1 MAAIKTVPRSVL
13 KRFLIVIAVV
23 AVPLWVYLVVQPFF
37 AFKHDIRE
45 YESEYTNRKK
55 EEIKGRVEHAIALLK
70 YNRAFAG
77 RFESSGQHSGKGE
90 NADTTETRIQEEA
103 VNWFNNMSY
112 GKGGYLF
119 VFEYGGTCIAHGAN
133 TKFIGMNFS
142 NDEDTNGVKINW
154 ELERLAKQGG
164 GFLGYLWEKPGTDK
178 KTRKLGYAQ
187 IFEPWGWIICTGV
200 YLDDIEQVVAA
211 KRGAM
216 RATIRKNMTVLGLVL
231 LVAVLVSLLIAIKF
245 SQKLRSELAV
255 FRRFFIESGEF
266 HQTIDSEQLGYD
278 EFRVLAQSGN
288 QMVAAREQAEEELLE
303 SEESFKQL
311 AGATWE
317 AIVIHEKGVI
327 LEANQQYFDMFGY
340 RPEELLGQEGISRTS
355 TPESI
360 EIIRQQVAEGNLGPY
375 KAVGKRKDG
384 SEFPMD
390 IRIRVLDYHGRE
402 VRVAAIRDV
411 TDREKAEEARISHL
425 RHLEKIARI
434 DRVIQQAVD
443 IEQMMSEVLQTTL
456 EMFGCDRV
464 WLLYPC
470 DPDAESWRVPM
481 EQTRPEYPGAFA
493 MGEEIPM
500 LPEVADLFRKTLD
513 KNDLLTLD
521 YRDPDAP
528 RETDNRFSTLSQ
540 MHLLIRPRTG
550 KPWTFGIHQCSH
562 HRNWTDEEKSLF
574 REIGHRLGDA
584 LSSLL
589 FLRDLRKREADLREA
604 QRIAHIGNWSHTIS
618 DNNIQ
623 WSDELFKIMGIAH
636 QEVSHELV
644 MKCVHPD
651 DYKTYRDLFRGA
663 GEGVT
668 SNEIEFRIVRPDGTV
683 RHVHDHWNSERDE
696 NGKEIRR
703 FGTIQDITELKRATE
718 ERLSLERQV
727 QHAQKLESLGVLAGG
742 IAHDFNNILMAIL
755 GNADLALAEISP
767 MSPARGN
774 LQAIEKSARRAA
786 ELAQQILAYS
796 GKGKFV
802 IEPIDLGELVKEMT
816 HLLEVSISKKAA
828 LKYNLADN
836 LPAFDGDVTQIRQI
850 VMNLITNASEAVGK
864 NTGIISLS
872 TGSMECD
879 NGYLNDVNEVLR
891 AGLDE
896 PLPEGAYVYL
906 EVADTGSG
914 MDAETIGKIFDP
926 FFTTKF
932 TGRGL
937 GMSAVLGIVHGHKGA
952 LKVYS
957 EVGKGTT
964 FKILFPVNELPDSD
978 IAVRKKD
985 AADGK
990 DWRGSGTIL
999 IVDDEEAIC
1008 DVGKAM
1014 LEHLNFD
1021 VLTAL
1026 DGREGVKV
1034 FREHAGEIA
1043 CVLLDL
1049 TMPNMNGEQT
1059 FRELRRINAH
1069 ARVIL
1074 SSGYNEQDAT
1084 QHFTGKGLAGFIQKP
1099 FTIATLG
1106 EKLREVL

>member
-1 MAAIKTVPRSVL
+1 MVAIKTLPRSVL
-13 KRFLIVIAVV
+13 ERFLIVIAVV
-23 AVPLWVYLVVQPFF
+23 AVPLGVYLVAQPFY

-70 YNRAFAG
+70 QNRAFSG
-77 RFESSGQHSGKGE
+77 RFESSGQHRGKGE
-90 NADTTETRIQEEA
+90 NADTMEARIQEEA
-103 VNWFNNMSY
+103 INWFNHARF
-112 GKGGYLF
+112 GKDGYLF
-119 VFEYGGTCIAHGAN
+119 VFEYGGTYVAHGGN
-133 TKFIGMNFS
+133 TKHIGKNYW
-142 NDEDTNGVKINW
+142 DIEDANGVKINR
-154 ELERLAKQGG
+154 ELQRLAKQGG
-164 GFLGYLWEKPGTDK
+164 GFLEYLWKKPSTEKTTGK
-178 KTRKLGYAQ
+178 VSYAKA
-187 IFEPWGWIICTGV
+187 FEPWGWVIGMGI
-200 YLDDIEQVVAA
+200 YLDDIERVVAKKHA
-211 KRGAM
+211 VM
-216 RATIRKNMTVLGLVL
+216 MSTIRKNMTVLALVL
-231 LVAVLVSLLIAIKF
+231 LVAVLVSLLIAVKF

-255 FRRFFIESGEF
+255 FLRFFTESGEF

-278 EFRVLAQSGN
+278 EFRVLAQAGN
-288 QMVAAREQAEEELLE
+288 EMVAAREQAEEKLLE
-303 SEESFKQL
+303 SEERFKQL

-317 AIVIHEKGVI
+317 AIVIHEKGVV
-327 LEANQQYFDMFGY
+327 LNANQQYFDMFGY

-360 EIIRQQVAEGNLGPY
+360 EAIRQQISEGNLGPY

-411 TDREKAEEARISHL
+411 TDQERAEQTRISHL
-425 RHLEKIARI
+425 RYLENIARV
-434 DRVIQQAVD
+434 DRVIQQAAD
-443 IEQMMSEVLQTTL
+443 IERLMSEVLQTTL
-456 EMFGCDRV
+456 EVFGCDRA

-470 DPDAESWRVPM
+470 DPDAASWRVPM

-500 LPEVADLFRKTLD
+500 LPEIADLFRKTLD
-513 KNDLLTLD
+513 KNDVLTLD
-521 YRDPDAP
+521 SRNSDAV
-528 RETDNRFSTLSQ
+528 RETDDRFSTLSQ
-540 MHLLIRPRTG
+540 MHMLIQPRTG
-550 KPWTFGIHQCSH
+550 KPWMFGVHQCSH
-562 HRNWTDEEKSLF
+562 CRDWTDEEKNLF
-574 REIGHRLGDA
+574 REIGHRIGDA

-604 QRIAHIGNWSHTIS
+604 QRIAHIGSWSHTIS

-636 QEVSHELV
+636 QAVTHELV

-651 DYKTYRDLFRGA
+651 DYETYRDLLRSA

-668 SNEIEFRIVRPDGTV
+668 SDEIEFRIVRPDGTV

-696 NGKEIRR
+696 NGQEIRR
-703 FGTIQDITELKRATE
+703 FGTIQDITEHKRATE

-742 IAHDFNNILMAIL
+742 IAHDFNNILMAVL

-786 ELAQQILAYS
+786 ELAQQMLAYS

-802 IEPIDLGELVKEMT
+802 IESIDLGELVKEMS
-816 HLLEVSISKKAA
+816 HLLKVSISKKVA
-828 LKYNLADN
+828 LKYNFADS

-850 VMNLITNASEAVGK
+850 VMNLITNASEAVGEHA
-864 NTGIISLS
+864 GIISLS

-896 PLPEGAYVYL
+896 PLPEGVYVYL
-906 EVADTGSG
+906 EVADTGIG
-914 MDAETIGKIFDP
+914 MDAETIDKIFDP

-964 FKILFPVNELPDSD
+964 FKILFPVNESSVSD
-978 IAVRKKD
+978 VAAHKKGD
-985 AADGK
+985 ADGK

-1034 FREHAGEIA
+1034 FREHAGEIV

-1069 ARVIL
+1069 AKVIL

-1106 EKLREVL
+1106 AKLREVL